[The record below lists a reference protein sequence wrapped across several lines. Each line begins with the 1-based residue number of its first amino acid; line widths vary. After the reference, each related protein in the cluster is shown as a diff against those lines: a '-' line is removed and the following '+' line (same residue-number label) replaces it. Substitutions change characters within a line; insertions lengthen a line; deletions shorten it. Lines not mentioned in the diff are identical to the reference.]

1 MEEIKDLTEALK
13 SVERELNFV
22 KKAYLAYPFIFWA
35 AVLPILYI
43 LTLLVGQFSSVSIEF
58 LSFIISILAI
68 LWFII
73 EESRIARKIDEI
85 GKVLGEKREVS
96 KWYLCFQILSW
107 VVAAILAAV
116 FFYSESSWMLAFAGV
131 GLLLMFSVNLAFKKS
146 GDIQMLIAGMIIL
159 GAIYLEGKLPLSEN
173 AFAIMV
179 ISFSFALAGF
189 LYLRKAMRE

>member
-58 LSFIISILAI
+58 LSFIVSILAI

-85 GKVLGEKREVS
+85 GKVLGEKRELS
-96 KWYLCFQILSW
+96 KWYLYSQILSW
-107 VVAAILAAV
+107 VVAAILATV

-131 GLLLMFSVNLAFKKS
+131 GLLLMFSVNLVFKKS

-159 GAIYLEGKLPLSEN
+159 GAIYLEGNLPLSGN